1 MFQYAGQSLG
11 VAFGGAVF
19 ATFATASGSA
29 LHSLPSPA
37 DMSSLASDPAAQEAM
52 GNAFI
57 DGMQAALFAIPLPG
71 IGGVLSVLHSNPG
84 QQL

>member
-1 MFQYAGQSLG
+1 MIASGLLGMFQYAGQSLG

-52 GNAFI
+52 GNASST
-57 DGMQAALFAIPLPG
+57 ACKRPCL
-71 IGGVLSVLHSNPG
+71 LSPFLA
-84 QQL
+84 